1 MSAVLLVEDVPIV
14 RMVLREFL
22 ESAGH
27 DVTECGGGDEAAR
40 LLGGNRYDVV
50 VTDICMKEGDGLAL
64 IGNQRSNGAPIPIIA
79 MTAGDARR
87 SRSESSRLAL
97 RAGAASVLMK
107 PVTKSEILKAI
118 ASAVT
123 PSA

>member
-1 MSAVLLVEDVPIV
+1 MSAVLLVEDVAIV
-14 RMVLREFL
+14 RMVLKEFL

-27 DVTECGGGDEAAR
+27 DVTECGGGNEAAQ
-40 LLGGNRYDVV
+40 LLGENRYDAV

-79 MTAGDARR
+79 MTAGDARL
-87 SRSESSRLAL
+87 SRSKSSDLAI

-107 PVTKSEILKAI
+107 PVTRSEILKAVARAI
-118 ASAVT
+118 P

>member
-14 RMVLREFL
+14 RMVLKEFL

-27 DVTECGGGDEAAR
+27 EVTECGGGNEAAQ

-64 IGNQRSNGAPIPIIA
+64 IGNQRSNGAPIQIIA
-79 MTAGDARR
+79 MTAGDTRWPR
-87 SRSESSRLAL
+87 SKSSDLAI
-97 RAGAASVLMK
+97 RAGASSVLMK
-107 PVTKSEILKAI
+107 PVTKSELLKTI
-118 ASAVT
+118 ASVIT
-123 PSA
+123 PSV